1 MSSELIFL
9 IHPDEATRDRLST
22 VLHEAEYKVL
32 TAADEEDALRHLAQM
47 RFVLPDVVVLPLA
60 ERAPLLERL
69 RQNPLTAD
77 LPVIVLSDQPTEDRR
92 LALRQGISDLLP
104 APFDREELLLT
115 LRLALQRSAERRRDS
130 RSLRGSLTLLPVVD
144 LLQTLEAG
152 RRTGVV
158 EVRSEGRRATLWLRH
173 GSPIDAQLDDGRR
186 GDEAVYAVLRFDEGT
201 FEVVFGDVTVP
212 QRISTSM
219 TGLLLEG
226 MTRIDESK
234 REVAVPHAALPDPP
248 PRPAPEILAAHRA
261 LTLLNVASAYAADLV
276 QLDLLIPAFED
287 ARRALVADL
296 PELSDFE
303 LGAGGQIHLS
313 TRQGAAAPDRLAL
326 AAGSWVRRLF
336 QRLERALPG
345 RFGNDRL
352 RALTEAVRGDMQSL
366 GFDEALGLERL
377 PLEEAR

>member
-9 IHPDEATRDRLST
+9 LHPDEATRDRLST

-32 TAADEEDALRHLAQM
+32 TAADEEGALRHLAQM
-47 RFVLPDVVVLPLA
+47 RFVLPDALVLPLV
-60 ERAPLLERL
+60 ERGPLLEKL

-77 LPVIVLSDQPTEDRR
+77 LPVIVLSDQPAEDRR

-115 LRLALQRSAERRRDS
+115 LRLALQRSTERRRDS
-130 RSLRGSLTLLPVVD
+130 RSLRGSLALLPVVD

-152 RRTGVV
+152 RRSGVV
-158 EVRSEGRRATLWLRH
+158 EVRSEGRQATLWLRH
-173 GSPIDAQLDDGRR
+173 GAPVDAQLDDGRR
-186 GDEAVYAVLRFDEGT
+186 GDEAVYALLRFDEGT
-201 FEVVFGDVTVP
+201 FDVVFGEVTVP

-226 MTRIDESK
+226 LARIDEGR
-234 REVAVPHAALPDPP
+234 REVEIPHAALPDPP
-248 PRPAPEILAAHRA
+248 PRPAPDILAAHRA

-276 QLDLLIPAFED
+276 QLDLLVPAFEE
-287 ARRALVADL
+287 ARRALLRDL
-296 PELSDFE
+296 PELAGFE
-303 LGAGGQIHLS
+303 LGPGGQIYLS
-313 TRQGAAAPDRLAL
+313 TKQVAPPPDRLAL
-326 AAGSWVRRLF
+326 AAASWVRRLF

-345 RFGNDRL
+345 RFGKDRL
-352 RALTEAVRGDMQSL
+352 RALTEAVRADMQSL
-366 GFDEALGLERL
+366 GFDQALELERL

>member
-1 MSSELIFL
+1 M
-9 IHPDEATRDRLST
+9 
-22 VLHEAEYKVL
+22 
-32 TAADEEDALRHLAQM
+32 
-47 RFVLPDVVVLPLA
+47 
-60 ERAPLLERL
+60 
-69 RQNPLTAD
+69 
-77 LPVIVLSDQPTEDRR
+77 
-92 LALRQGISDLLP
+92 
-104 APFDREELLLT
+104 
-115 LRLALQRSAERRRDS
+115 
-130 RSLRGSLTLLPVVD
+130 
-144 LLQTLEAG
+144 
-152 RRTGVV
+152 V